1 MSAPTSGRFWPRILA
16 ATVALTLLSVLPG
29 PPRQD
34 SRPWDPGTAELAA
47 QELRPFG
54 VDDALRIR
62 SISIA
67 DATEDARWVAARITP
82 RGSRFDTDHFRF
94 GDPTYIAPGLNELV
108 VIDTE
113 TGEQSAVFDGLGQ
126 SQGETWSGDGSLL
139 AFRYLDGDRPVLGVH
154 DRQGGTT
161 RYLDPPDD
169 REFAWG
175 GALVWLPDGRHLLAP
190 LRAPGWRERALQAYE
205 AMEEGPVVVQD
216 GGDDFLS
223 WDAVR
228 NLGRLAELSIV
239 DAQTGAVT
247 PLLEEAPY
255 TTVEVSDDGS
265 HLFYVIGQPLHTS
278 YSRGEGT
285 EYSYFRIPLGP
296 GGLPVGDPETVTEGG
311 ERLKRL
317 EVSPDGSSVAWADRG
332 DLFVHPAGAD
342 SALKISE
349 NLRTPLSAA
358 DSTKRSF
365 SLERWAPD
373 GSSLLARA
381 QDGWYLVAPDGSSSE
396 HVWAIPGDTEE
407 ERSKAPARSVVQWT
421 EDGRYLYATHSA
433 RDRWERGMVRLD
445 LERGEDEV
453 LFADANLYRSVS
465 VARDG
470 SRIVARVSDGDRPD
484 DLVAW
489 DGRAVGRRAL
499 TELNGF
505 LDQVAMTRSELIEY
519 LDVDGEKQF
528 GVLYYP
534 VDYEPGEAYPLVA
547 EVYEEFF
554 DNGYRESA
562 NLIAAQGWFM
572 LRPSVGFEIG
582 FPGEAWLKGV
592 TAAVNDLIGKGMVD
606 GDRLGIHGTSYGGYA
621 TNLIVT
627 QTDRFAAAINISGK
641 VNIISFLGDSEKITV
656 RNYNAAEET
665 QDRIGATLWEQP
677 QKYIAHSAVMF
688 ADRVDTPLLLLTG
701 QGDWNVPATNTREMY
716 YALRRLE
723 KEVVW
728 VNYMRGGHGG
738 GWASNEEDYR
748 DQWRRIIDW
757 YRTHFEEPPER
768 EPVADGASAGGGL
781 SP

>member
-1 MSAPTSGRFWPRILA
+1 MSAPTSRRSWSRTLA
-16 ATVALTLLSVLPG
+16 ATAALTLVSALPG
-29 PPRQD
+29 SEHRTAGL
-34 SRPWDPGTAELAA
+34 WDRGTPELVA
-47 QELRPFG
+47 QELSPFS
-54 VDDALRIR
+54 VDDALRVR

-67 DATEDARWVAARITP
+67 DATRNARWIAARITP
-82 RGSRFDTDHFRF
+82 RSGRFDTDHFRF
-94 GDPTYIAPGLNELV
+94 GDPTYIPPGLNELV
-108 VIDTE
+108 VIDAE
-113 TGEQSAVFDGLGQ
+113 TGEQAAVFDGLGQ
-126 SQGETWSGDGSLL
+126 SQGETWSADGSVL
-139 AFRYLDGDRPVLGVH
+139 AFRYLDGESPVLGLY
-154 DRQGGTT
+154 DREAGSTH
-161 RYLDPPDD
+161 YLDLSDD
-169 REFAWG
+169 RELAWG
-175 GALVWLPDGRHLLAP
+175 GDLVWLPDGRHLLAP
-190 LRAPGWRERALQAYE
+190 FRAPGWRDQAVERYT

-216 GGDDFLS
+216 GSEDFLS

-239 DAQTGAVT
+239 DTETGAVT
-247 PLLEEAPY
+247 PLLGEAPY
-255 TTVEVSDDGS
+255 ANVEVTDDGS
-265 HLFYVIGQPLHTS
+265 HLFYVIGQPLRTS

-285 EYSYFRIPLGP
+285 EYSYFRIPLGAD
-296 GGLPVGDPETVTEGG
+296 GLPAGDPETVTEAGD
-311 ERLKRL
+311 RRKRL
-317 EVSPDGSSVAWADRG
+317 EISPDGSSVAWADRG
-332 DLFVHPAGAD
+332 DLFLHAVGAD
-342 SALKISE
+342 SAAKITE
-349 NLRTPLSAA
+349 ELRTPISEA
-358 DSTKRSF
+358 DTTKRSF

-373 GSSLLARA
+373 GTSLLARA
-381 QDGWYLVAPDGSSSE
+381 QDGWYLIAPDGSSSE
-396 HVWAIPGDTEE
+396 RVWAIPGDTEE
-407 ERSKAPARSVVQWT
+407 EREEAPARSVVQWT

-433 RDRWERGMVRLD
+433 RDRWERGMVRFD
-445 LERGEDEV
+445 LEERAEEV
-453 LFADANLYRSVS
+453 LFADANLYRSVT

-470 SRIVARVSDGDRPD
+470 SRIVARLSDGDRPD
-484 DLVAW
+484 DLAAW

-499 TELNGF
+499 TDLNGF

-519 LDVDGEKQF
+519 LDVDGERQF

-716 YALRRLE
+716 YALRRLD

-738 GWASNEEDYR
+738 GWASSEGDYR

-757 YRTHFEEPPER
+757 YRTHFDDQAER
-768 EPVADGASAGGGL
+768 EPVADGDSGAGL